1 MNSFFKQTES
11 QTRIFALVY
20 IVFGFILCFFN
31 KSILFTATRII
42 GGVLLLYGAYQ
53 LYLYFAK
60 KQFASTST
68 LIFGVLSALFG
79 LFFLISPQSLIAI
92 LTVLC
97 GVILILNSAMQMQK
111 SFTLRS
117 HGYDNWIYAF
127 IISLVIL
134 IGGIILLLR
143 PIQTMKFILQLVG
156 ICLMVEGVIIL
167 VNQHEINKYLD

>member
-1 MNSFFKQTES
+1 MELINC
-11 QTRIFALVY
+11 IY
-20 IVFGFILCFFN
+20 ILPKAVRQHFDPYFRGLERAVWLIL
-31 KSILFTATRII
+31 
-42 GGVLLLYGAYQ
+42 
-53 LYLYFAK
+53 
-60 KQFASTST
+60 
-68 LIFGVLSALFG
+68 
-79 LFFLISPQSLIAI
+79 LISPQSLIAI
-92 LTVLC
+92 LPVLC

-156 ICLMVEGVIIL
+156 ICLIVEGVIIL